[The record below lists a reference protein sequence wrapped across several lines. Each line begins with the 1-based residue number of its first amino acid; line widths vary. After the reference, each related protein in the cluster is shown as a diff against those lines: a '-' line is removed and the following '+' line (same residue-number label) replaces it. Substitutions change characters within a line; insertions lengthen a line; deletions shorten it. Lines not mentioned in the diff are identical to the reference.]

1 MKHAM
6 VASLLSVLVAAGA
19 SMMAPARAETPV
31 KIGIV
36 QATSGGSAALYG
48 LMQKNAAELAIEE
61 INASGSLG
69 DFKLVGI
76 HQDDGGDRGQSV
88 NIFQRMINQDKV

>member
-6 VASLLSVLVAAGA
+6 IALLSVAVTAGA
-19 SMMAPARAETPV
+19 STMERAAHAETPI

-48 LMQKNAAELAIEE
+48 LMQKNAA
-61 INASGSLG
+61 
-69 DFKLVGI
+69 
-76 HQDDGGDRGQSV
+76 
-88 NIFQRMINQDKV
+88 